1 MGGVFAAFLP
11 ARHWSRWDVPTAPLA
26 AVSAICT
33 AAAGFL
39 LGFGGF
45 MRYAARVGET
55 LAPLATEDGGGIF
68 SIGMGISIL
77 SLPTF
82 AFFTPLGLL
91 STYLFVSGIARSAM
105 AVAGVPG
112 GDPILALADGLIRPR
127 LRDRARE
134 EAAAERAALEGPAV
148 ADVLAPGADV
158 GFPDA
163 EWVVIAS
170 RLKPGWECGVFV
182 VTTDRWWRIGAACDR
197 RLADGLRALYP
208 LHAVAAVEVIRRSV
222 FYDHPL
228 LSALH
233 AAPEPAAPAQGQ
245 NGGAP

>member
-1 MGGVFAAFLP
+1 M
-11 ARHWSRWDVPTAPLA
+11 
-26 AVSAICT
+26 
-33 AAAGFL
+33 AAGFL
-39 LGFGGF
+39 LGFCGF

-55 LAPLATEDGGGIF
+55 LAPLTTENGGGIV
-68 SIGMGISIL
+68 SVGMGTSML

-105 AVAGVPG
+105 AVAGTPG
-112 GDPILALADGLIRPR
+112 GDPLLALADGLIHSR

-134 EAAAERAALEGPAV
+134 EAAAERAALEGPEV
-148 ADVLAPGADV
+148 ADMLTPGADL

-170 RLKPGWECGVFV
+170 RLKPGWAPGVFV
-182 VTTDRWWRIGAACDR
+182 VTTDHWWRIGAACDR
-197 RLADGLRALYP
+197 RLAQGLRALYP
-208 LHAVAAVEVIRRSV
+208 LHAVAPAEVIRRFV
-222 FYDHPL
+222 YYDHPL

-233 AAPEPAAPAQGQ
+233 AASDSPATAPGQ
-245 NGGAP
+245 ASRVP